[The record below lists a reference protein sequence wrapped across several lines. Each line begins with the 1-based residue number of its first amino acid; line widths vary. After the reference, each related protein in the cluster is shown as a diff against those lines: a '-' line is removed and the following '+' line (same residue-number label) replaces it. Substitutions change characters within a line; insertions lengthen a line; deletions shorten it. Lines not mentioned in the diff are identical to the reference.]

1 MNKPAR
7 KSVRVRWIVLTGQ
20 FNSSSNKNYVGTKFS
35 CLKYDLQ
42 CTNFVPDKTYNTTIY
57 MWPAKTQVSL
67 CIDPL
72 DKASFLH
79 TVRSVKGLNRMCCW
93 SRTVYSALD
102 SPAIDGKYDQ
112 RMLLSECAGA
122 YQGWQNAGKYEYFP
136 CRWYLPANTG
146 KCRQILEIGIYH
158 PGSKTKPYPQYQP
171 MDNVCNRGY
180 IVDLVFTLYW
190 LQFNSGLSL
199 L

>member
-1 MNKPAR
+1 MRRLDKT
-7 KSVRVRWIVLTGQ
+7 KIVLTGQ

-42 CTNFVPDKTYNTTIY
+42 CTDFEPDKTYNTTMY
-57 MWPAKTQVSL
+57 VWPAKTQVSL

-79 TVRSVKGLNRMCCW
+79 TVWSAKGLNRMCCC
-93 SRTVYSALD
+93 SRTVYSTLD

-122 YQGWQNAGKYEYFP
+122 YWPVFARRTRHFVTP
-136 CRWYLPANTG
+136 SDHRRYLRLPRTLIRLLRSMMCSLR
-146 KCRQILEIGIYH
+146 KCRLIRLFVQ
-158 PGSKTKPYPQYQP
+158 
-171 MDNVCNRGY
+171 V
-180 IVDLVFTLYW
+180 
-190 LQFNSGLSL
+190 L